1 MRDTSPQVEA
11 QLRALYQAKSPG
23 DRLRMATVMFGAAK
37 RLSLAGLKHEN
48 ANLEGTALRVALL
61 QRLYGDDLSPE
72 IIDLVAASG
81 SDI

>member
-23 DRLRMATVMFGAAK
+23 DRLRMATVMFGTAK

-48 ANLEGTALRVALL
+48 ADLEGRALRVALL

-72 IIDLVAASG
+72 IRDAVAARG
-81 SDI
+81 SDA